1 MIDPSIESVPEQ
13 EKAAYLLEN
22 GDSLMVWNGE
32 SGWEY
37 EFFDTSLEPVI
48 GHRARGVT
56 SLSEAMHL
64 AMEQM
69 NYTGLSF
76 TAQDCDEF
84 FALVKRSLETG
95 YPPIVFPFLDREQVI
110 INDVDVEPVVTITE
124 TMIYQLRSR
133 MELPLHIA
141 DKLFAQLEQEQ
152 VSQHGKREK
161 KQCPSVRF
169 REALNKSLGW
179 MSEDV
184 FRQPGIKDR
193 RNTDVFQGILDP
205 DGGKQ
210 TAQMP

>member
-1 MIDPSIESVPEQ
+1 MIDPSIESVPDQ

-76 TAQDCDEF
+76 TAKDCDEF

-110 INDVDVEPVVTITE
+110 INDVSVEPVVTITE
-124 TMIYQLRSR
+124 TTIYQLRSR

-141 DKLFAQLEQEQ
+141 DRCSAIPLY
-152 VSQHGKREK
+152 SG
-161 KQCPSVRF
+161 C
-169 REALNKSLGW
+169 
-179 MSEDV
+179 
-184 FRQPGIKDR
+184 
-193 RNTDVFQGILDP
+193 
-205 DGGKQ
+205 
-210 TAQMP
+210 

>member
-1 MIDPSIESVPEQ
+1 MIDPSIESVPDQ

-76 TAQDCDEF
+76 TAKDCDEF

-110 INDVDVEPVVTITE
+110 INDVDVEAFRAVMQPEYDRMVAEDGVTEGFIG
-124 TMIYQLRSR
+124 QLQ
-133 MELPLHIA
+133 ELVA
-141 DKLFAQLEQEQ
+141 EYDA
-152 VSQHGKREK
+152 
-161 KQCPSVRF
+161 
-169 REALNKSLGW
+169 AN
-179 MSEDV
+179 
-184 FRQPGIKDR
+184 
-193 RNTDVFQGILDP
+193 
-205 DGGKQ
+205 
-210 TAQMP
+210 AA